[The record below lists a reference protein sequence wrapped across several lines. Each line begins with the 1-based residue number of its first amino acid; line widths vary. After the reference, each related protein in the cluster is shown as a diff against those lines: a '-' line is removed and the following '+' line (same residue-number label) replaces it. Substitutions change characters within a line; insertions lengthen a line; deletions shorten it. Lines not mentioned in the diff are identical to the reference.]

1 MNLINIK
8 DIEDIKNYC
17 SNIEDN
23 NKADLLFNQ
32 LIIYIEKLMNKS
44 NINLLLYKVD
54 VLIQLLKIE
63 IIANLL
69 HTNK

>member
-32 LIIYIEKLMNKS
+32 LIIYI
-44 NINLLLYKVD
+44 
-54 VLIQLLKIE
+54 
-63 IIANLL
+63 
-69 HTNK
+69 